1 MKIVFI
7 SNYFNHHQKP
17 FSDAMYKRI
26 GDDYC
31 FIETIP
37 MSEERLKM
45 GWGGEEKPAYVKQN
59 YTDENSKNECQRLI
73 DEADVVLYGSAPY
86 ELLSSRLKK
95 DKLTFKYS
103 ERIYKKR
110 CPFYKLPR
118 HFVLNTKNYRRYKN
132 LYLLC
137 ASAYTSA
144 DFAKTLTF
152 INKAYKWGY
161 FPEVK
166 KYDDIDVLIEEKQA
180 NSILWVARF
189 IPWKH
194 PEAAIEIAKR
204 LKADGYAFKLNMIGN
219 GELEKNIQKMIVDN
233 GLSDC
238 VEMLG
243 AMKPEQVR
251 EHMEK
256 SEIFLFTSDRNE
268 GWGAVLNESMN
279 SACAVVASH
288 AIGSVPFLVK
298 NGENGIIYKDGNME
312 ELYSRVKKL
321 IEDADF
327 RKKMA
332 RRAYETMVSEWNPE
346 NAADK
351 LLNLSNLILAG
362 NTDACPYMEGV
373 CSKAEVLKDNSRWN
387 HDNTSL

>member
-1 MKIVFI
+1 MKVVFI

-45 GWGGEEKPAYVKQN
+45 GWGGEEKPSYVRQN
-59 YTDENSKNECQRLI
+59 YADANSQNECQKLI

-86 ELLSSRLKK
+86 DLLRNRLKK

-144 DFAKTLTF
+144 DFAKTFTF
-152 INKAYKWGY
+152 LNKAYKWGY

-166 KYDDIDVLIEEKQA
+166 KYDDVDALIEEKQT

-194 PEAAIEIAKR
+194 PEVAIEIAKQ
-204 LKADGYAFKLNMIGN
+204 LKADGYTFKLNMIGN

-298 NGENGIIYKDGNME
+298 NGENGIIYKDGNVE

-351 LLNLSNLILAG
+351 FLGLSNRILSG
-362 NTDACPYMEGV
+362 NTFACPYKEGV
-373 CSKAEVLKDNSRWN
+373 CSKAMKLKDNWRK
-387 HDNTSL
+387 

>member
-1 MKIVFI
+1 MKIVFV

-26 GDDYC
+26 GDDYS

-45 GWGGEEKPAYVKQN
+45 GWGREIKPSYVKQN
-59 YTDENSKNECQRLI
+59 YINETAKNECQQLI

-86 ELLSSRLKK
+86 ELFIHRLKK
-95 DKLTFKYS
+95 GKLTFKYS
-103 ERIYKKR
+103 ERIYKKG
-110 CPFYKLPR
+110 CPYYKLPR
-118 HFVLNTKNYRRYKN
+118 HFVLNTKKYRRYKN

-144 DFAKTLTF
+144 DFAKTFTF
-152 INKAYKWGY
+152 VNKAYKWGY

-166 KYDDIDVLIEEKQA
+166 KYDGVDKLIQDKTP

-189 IPWKH
+189 IPLKH
-194 PEAAIEIAKR
+194 PEIAVEIAKR
-204 LKADGYAFKLNMIGN
+204 LKADGYNFQLNMIGN
-219 GELEKNIQKMIVDN
+219 GELEENIKKMIKDN
-233 GLSDC
+233 NLSDC
-238 VEMLG
+238 VKMLG
-243 AMKPEQVR
+243 AMQPEQVR

-268 GWGAVLNESMN
+268 GWGAVANEAMN

-288 AIGSVPFLVK
+288 AIGSVPFLIK
-298 NGENGIIYKDGNME
+298 DGENGLIYKDGDIDA
-312 ELYSRVKKL
+312 LYVRVKQL
-321 IEDADF
+321 IEDDSL
-327 RKKMA
+327 RKKIA
-332 RRAYETMVSEWNPE
+332 RCAYDTMIAEWNAD

-351 LLNLSNLILAG
+351 LLNLSNALLVG
-362 NTDACPYMEGV
+362 DKNSFPYLDGV
-373 CSKAEVLKDNSRWN
+373 CSKAEVLKDR
-387 HDNTSL
+387 